1 MLGDEDQ
8 PGIMPLTFGELF
20 KKIKNYSDRE
30 YLIKLCYLEIYN
42 ENIKD
47 LLINNSPNL
56 ELREDPNR
64 GLIINGITEI
74 LANSGEH
81 ILSILKKGNKNRT
94 TEATNINQTSS
105 RSHAILQITVSYKE
119 QNLAN
124 NMNSKTKYGKL
135 SLIDL
140 AGS

>member
-1 MLGDEDQ
+1 MLGNDEN

-20 KKIKNYSDRE
+20 KQVKKYSNRE

-56 ELREDPNR
+56 ELREDPNK
-64 GLIINGITEI
+64 GLVINGITEI
-74 LANSGEH
+74 ITNSGEH

-94 TEATNINQTSS
+94 TEATNANQTS
-105 RSHAILQITVSYKE
+105 
-119 QNLAN
+119 
-124 NMNSKTKYGKL
+124 
-135 SLIDL
+135 
-140 AGS
+140 

>member
-1 MLGDEDQ
+1 M
-8 PGIMPLTFGELF
+8 
-20 KKIKNYSDRE
+20 
-30 YLIKLCYLEIYN
+30 EIYN

-74 LANSGEH
+74 ITNSNEH

-94 TEATNINQTSS
+94 TEAKMQTKQ
-105 RSHAILQITVSYKE
+105 AQDLMQFYK
-119 QNLAN
+119 
-124 NMNSKTKYGKL
+124 
-135 SLIDL
+135 
-140 AGS
+140 